1 MSNLKTW
8 KGKPVWKW
16 YHTLD
21 KNGNKVAKIFYV
33 DGTTDIVKG
42 GNACLLPWSSDK
54 FYKSL
59 SGLYASH

>member
-8 KGKPVWKW
+8 NGKPVWKW
-16 YHTLD
+16 YSTLD

-33 DGTTDIVKG
+33 DGKTEIVRSL
-42 GNACLLPWSSDK
+42 LLPWSSDK

-59 SGLYASH
+59 SGLYASK